1 MSGYIP
7 FVGHPRAV
15 FFAAAVGHE
24 RCYLLAAR
32 ALCVLMPRLRS
43 EHSLRQKH
51 PSGWSREPTS
61 YLY

>member
-24 RCYLLAAR
+24 R
-32 ALCVLMPRLRS
+32 LRYVVICLQHGPFVCS
-43 EHSLRQKH
+43 C
-51 PSGWSREPTS
+51 PDATVD
-61 YLY
+61 